1 MLPTVSLHS
10 FIQLITCLVSQHDLG
25 VVADAEALSGA
36 FGSGAAF
43 AFEDAYVLA
52 AALQDAHTHG
62 KTVASALAAYDEV
75 RIPRYADLVC
85 LRWA

>member
-1 MLPTVSLHS
+1 M
-10 FIQLITCLVSQHDLG
+10 HDMG
-25 VVADAEALSGA
+25 DVADATALSGA

-52 AALQDAHTHG
+52 AALQDAHTRS
-62 KTVASALAAYDEV
+62 KTVASALEAYDEV

-85 LRWA
+85 LILARFFAACLAPRLTEREALR